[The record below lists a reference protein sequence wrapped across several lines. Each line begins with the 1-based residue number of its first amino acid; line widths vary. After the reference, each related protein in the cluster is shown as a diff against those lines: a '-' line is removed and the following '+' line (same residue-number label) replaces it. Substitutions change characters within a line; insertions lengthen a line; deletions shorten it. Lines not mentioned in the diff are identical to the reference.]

1 MTSCAASSIAYP
13 RHVSDM
19 LTPSRLGMQL
29 LMAWSLA
36 SLAAAFVP
44 WFLQPWLYAGALLL
58 SLFLLDLILLMV
70 LKKPSIARELPYR
83 FAVGEKGDVKLSILN
98 ASRLPMHI
106 EVFDGIPAES
116 SAPALP
122 WSGIIPANT
131 TAQVRYSVTIPERG
145 EAKFST
151 LSYRL
156 RGPLRLLHRR
166 FSFPLDQS
174 VKVYPNYA
182 PVMRLSLLATEHRQE
197 QMGIVLR
204 SRGGNSKDFHQL
216 REYRKGDSLSQ
227 IDWKATSRRLQL
239 ISRDYQEQRN
249 QHIVFLLDSG
259 RRMRSLDGDAPHFD
273 HCLNALLLVSYV
285 ALRQG
290 DHVAVQSFGGAD
302 RWMPAVKGNHAMAT
316 ILEHLY
322 DAETT
327 QSPSDFI
334 EAAERLMMRF
344 RRRALVIVMTNL
356 RGEDADEII
365 PALRSLQT
373 RHLVLLASLCEGVVR
388 DAVDET
394 ITDFSSALQHVAARQ
409 YMGERKEVLAHLQ
422 AHGIQTLDVTA
433 DQLAV
438 GLANRYLDI
447 KAAGKL

>member
-1 MTSCAASSIAYP
+1 
-13 RHVSDM
+13 
-19 LTPSRLGMQL
+19 MQVL
-29 LMAWSLA
+29 IVWSLA
-36 SLAAAFVP
+36 SVAAAFVP
-44 WFLQPWLYAGALLL
+44 MLLQPWLYGGAVLLVLFVLELLL
-58 SLFLLDLILLMV
+58 LLLRE
-70 LKKPSIARELPYR
+70 KPRITRELPLR
-83 FAVGEKGDVKLSILN
+83 FAVGEKGEVKLSIHN
-98 ASRLPMHI
+98 ASSHGLMI
-106 EVFDGIPAES
+106 EVFDGIPADAA
-116 SAPALP
+116 APALP
-122 WSGIIPANT
+122 WQGEIPAGI
-131 TAQVRYSVTIPERG
+131 TAQVRYAAIIPSRG

-151 LSYRL
+151 VSYRIL
-156 RGPLRLLHRR
+156 GFLRLLQRR
-166 FSFPLDQS
+166 VIFPLEQR

-197 QMGIVLR
+197 QMGIVRR
-204 SRGGNSKDFHQL
+204 SRGGSSKDFHQL
-216 REYRKGDSLSQ
+216 REYRKGDSLAQ

-249 QHIVFLLDSG
+249 QQIVFLLDSG
-259 RRMRSLDGDAPHFD
+259 RRMRSMDGDLPHFD

-290 DHVAVQSFGGAD
+290 DHVALQSFGGAD
-302 RWMPAVKGNHAMAT
+302 RWLPPVKGNHAMAT

-334 EAAERLMMRF
+334 EAAERVMMRF

-356 RGEDADEII
+356 RGEDAEEII

-388 DAVDET
+388 DAVEEPVS
-394 ITDFSSALQHVAARQ
+394 DFSSALQHVAARQ

-422 AHGIQTLDVTA
+422 AHGVLTLDVIA
-433 DQLAV
+433 DELAV

-447 KAAGKL
+447 KAAGSL